1 MRDTAAP
8 AVPQIKVWDPF
19 VRFFHWSLVSGFAIN
34 IISAEINWMTVHVWV
49 GYFICVLL
57 LSRIAWGLVGSR
69 YARFRNFLYPVS
81 ETLAYVQGMRAGHPP
96 HYLGHNPMGAL
107 MVFALLGL
115 VLLICVSGLTTL
127 ATIDFEGPLV
137 FINAWFDDAMA
148 YLAQDIHE
156 ILPWI
161 TLAFV
166 GMHVTGVVVS
176 SRMHNE
182 NLVKSMLTGY
192 KPAPPDSH

>member
-1 MRDTAAP
+1 MEDKMSSP
-8 AVPQIKVWDPF
+8 LPQIKIWDPF
-19 VRFFHWSLVSGFAIN
+19 VRIFHWSLVSGFAISFV
-34 IISAEINWMTVHVWV
+34 SAEINWMTVHVWM
-49 GYFICVLL
+49 GYFITGLL
-57 LSRIAWGLVGSR
+57 LSRIVWGLVGSR
-69 YARFRNFLYPVS
+69 YARFSNFLYSIS
-81 ETLAYVQGMRAGHPP
+81 ETLSYVRGMRAGHPP

-115 VLLICVSGLTTL
+115 CLLICLSGLTTL
-127 ATIDFEGPLV
+127 ATIEFDGPLV

-148 YLAQDIHE
+148 YAAEDIHE
-156 ILPWI
+156 TLPWL

-182 NLVKSMLTGY
+182 NLVKSMITGY
-192 KPAPPDSH
+192 KPAPSDSR